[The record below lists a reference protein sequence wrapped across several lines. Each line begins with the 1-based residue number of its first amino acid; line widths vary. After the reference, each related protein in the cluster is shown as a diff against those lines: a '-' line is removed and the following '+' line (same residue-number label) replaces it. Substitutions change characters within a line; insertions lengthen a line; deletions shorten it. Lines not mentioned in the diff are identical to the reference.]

1 MLCFTLAYGLARG
14 ASGEEAG
21 FVVVIHREN
30 RVDSMPRR
38 EVSAIFLKKVSRWR
52 SGETTQ
58 PVDLEPSPVR
68 EKFSRAVH
76 GRGMEAVAAYWQQR
90 VFSGRDSPPPE
101 RKRDE
106 DVLAYVRDNPNAI
119 GYVSGKAST
128 ADVKVLRITE

>member
-1 MLCFTLAYGLARG
+1 MCFALAHGVARG
-14 ASGEEAG
+14 VSGEEVG
-21 FVVVIHREN
+21 FVIVVHRNNPVE
-30 RVDSMPRR
+30 SMPRR

-52 SGETTQ
+52 NGEPTQ

-76 GRGMEAVAAYWQQR
+76 GRGMEAIAAYWQQR

-128 ADVKVLRITE
+128 AGVKVMRVTE